1 MGEFS
6 VFWQVMVSKDKESK
20 DDDIVDPTTTDL

>member
-6 VFWQVMVSKDKESK
+6 VFWQVRASKDKESK
-20 DDDIVDPTTTDL
+20 DDDIVDPTTNV